1 MSKKPVVSS
10 IVVAQKHALSKM
22 NLVQSVLHIMGIRD
36 IKSVS
41 KSSTLAELGMDSLM
55 AVEIKQALE
64 REFEIILSAPELRAL
79 TFGKLQELTDSIGK
93 GNAMAKDP
101 ETSKLAD
108 EHQNM
113 ILRYS
118 LGDEKTAHEIII
130 PLNETDKPNDVC
142 ALFITGIEGVMSKD
156 LRQSCKCIE
165 VPIYAL
171 QLNPFSEAQTLGELM
186 SSISKVNWQTPLF
199 VGNQF

>member
-101 ETSKLAD
+101 ETSKL
-108 EHQNM
+108 HQNM
-113 ILRYS
+113 ILHC

-199 VGNQF
+199 VGNRF

>member
-108 EHQNM
+108 E
-113 ILRYS
+113 ILHC

-199 VGNQF
+199 VGNRF